1 MRRSQKTENKADH
14 QWMVGL
20 EDQEQTGA
28 RRMNSNE
35 TTMMS
40 GIKFEQRVLDRDN
53 LNLAYQ
59 RVVRNKGVAGIDGMI
74 IDDLLGYLRVHKTEL
89 IHQLDDGVLV
99 QS

>member
-40 GIKFEQRVLDRDN
+40 GIKF
-53 LNLAYQ
+53 
-59 RVVRNKGVAGIDGMI
+59 
-74 IDDLLGYLRVHKTEL
+74 
-89 IHQLDDGVLV
+89 
-99 QS
+99 